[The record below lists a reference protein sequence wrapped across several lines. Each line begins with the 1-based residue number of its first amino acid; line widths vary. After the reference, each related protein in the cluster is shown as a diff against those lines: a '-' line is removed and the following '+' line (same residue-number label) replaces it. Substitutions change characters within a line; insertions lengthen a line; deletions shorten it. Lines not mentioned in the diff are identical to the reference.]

1 MATASTATGKK
12 TISKITTKKTAPSKA
27 TPVPV
32 KKSPAKKVIAKM
44 PVGKKPAV
52 KIKTAAKKSALPKTA
67 KVLGAEIN
75 ISQPQQRKSTVT
87 PEERYKM
94 IAAAAYSRAE
104 RRGFASGHALDDW
117 IAAETEI
124 DTMLKA

>member
-12 TISKITTKKTAPSKA
+12 TISKITTHKTIPSKA
-27 TPVPV
+27 THAPV
-32 KKSPAKKVIAKM
+32 KKIPAKKAISKT

-52 KIKTAAKKSALPKTA
+52 KVKTAAKKSALPKAA
-67 KVLGAEIN
+67 KVTGAEKN
-75 ISQPQQRKSTVT
+75 TSKVQQRNATVA
-87 PEERYKM
+87 PEERYKL

-117 IAAETEI
+117 IAAEKEV
-124 DTMLKA
+124 DAMLKA